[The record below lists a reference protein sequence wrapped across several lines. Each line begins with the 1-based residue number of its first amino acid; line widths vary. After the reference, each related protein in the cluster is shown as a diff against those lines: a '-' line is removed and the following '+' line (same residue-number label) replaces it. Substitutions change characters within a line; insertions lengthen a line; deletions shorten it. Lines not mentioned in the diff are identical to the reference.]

1 MLYDS
6 SCNRRRDAL
15 IIICDLYIHRSKCK
29 DILLKYFDFV
39 IEKDPLLLYDYIM
52 EFTWLYAY
60 NYSLKKNLYLKIIKL
75 NMEFSNLI
83 LLEALDSSIEP
94 LFSRDGIIKYKIL
107 SMLSKSESKAV
118 SLIAK
123 NIKHN
128 LFIGF
133 NRNRIETKS
142 YILMNARQEFSIE
155 LAKNEIYSYNPD
167 KFKNFYLDYVNNN
180 T

>member
-60 NYSLKKNLYLKIIKL
+60 NYSLKKNLYLKIV
-75 NMEFSNLI
+75 MYHHQRWW
-83 LLEALDSSIEP
+83 LDVNRSKRLSQVFFYSSGNKP
-94 LFSRDGIIKYKIL
+94 RF
-107 SMLSKSESKAV
+107 
-118 SLIAK
+118 
-123 NIKHN
+123 
-128 LFIGF
+128 
-133 NRNRIETKS
+133 
-142 YILMNARQEFSIE
+142 
-155 LAKNEIYSYNPD
+155 
-167 KFKNFYLDYVNNN
+167 
-180 T
+180 